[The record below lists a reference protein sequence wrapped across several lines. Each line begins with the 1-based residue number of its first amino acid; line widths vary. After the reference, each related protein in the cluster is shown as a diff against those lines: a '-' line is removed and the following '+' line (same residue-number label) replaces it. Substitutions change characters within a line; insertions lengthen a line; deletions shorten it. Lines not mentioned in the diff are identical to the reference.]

1 MDMRSQKD
9 LTSTWCQK
17 DVLYMYTPVQLYGT
31 EKILK
36 HIFDIMW
43 EGG

>member
-1 MDMRSQKD
+1 MDMWSQKD
-9 LTSTWCQK
+9 LTCTRCQK
-17 DVLYMYTPVQLYGT
+17 DVLYTPVHLYGT
-31 EKILK
+31 EVVLK